1 MTSIKQIHSEC
12 LDILTLIQNNSNTTD
27 QLHGFGGNVHQSTS
41 PLEIKMTKVIN
52 DIYSLMTNSAD
63 QDGIRVSSLLF
74 DSGSKSRSTSRG
86 SPVTLSRPVATSSFG
101 RTRVESVALLA
112 STVAKILSEDDGS
125 IKADS
130 PQMSGLPKRNSQ
142 SQPSQPSNKT
152 VISVTARRSS
162 LRRRSIGAHARR
174 SSLLMKQND
183 SKHKRVSTGVVD
195 RHINLALRSSGGM
208 DGREITT
215 GNLEK
220 VCLNASRKKGAHQ
233 LVLYAN
239 EHYRTNKP
247 LRKLMVRRDEKRPYI
262 RKALHE
268 SLAHEPRAITLYRD
282 VTSFVGLRKSV
293 KSTGE
298 IVLHMLESIHFNV
311 RKDDPIRD
319 EVFCQIVKQICG
331 NNDAESVLKGW
342 ELLLIVASFAP
353 CSVELGAPLL
363 AWIYDSEER
372 TVERERRLSVT
383 LPAMKSEHQLI
394 VCAMME
400 RNECKVD
407 TQMKSR
413 TRLALE
419 HSIDRGTRIH
429 APCIQEVRAS
439 LRSVKPQLRL
449 LLPNGEPLLV
459 DIQSPH
465 QSCLSFIHDIC
476 EHLGLDKHCAS
487 TFGVV
492 EAECSAPALLM
503 SLNKS
508 KAELNARKS
517 GNVAVESGRGSAL
530 GNSNSDYRPTTLE
543 LPTWVDEDD
552 SVDSLM
558 VGSDRS
564 LENGTSL
571 SAELDATRVSSV
583 DYYSEGE
590 DTFQSFSDLGKKDG
604 K

>member
-590 DTFQSFSDLGKKDG
+590 DTFQSFSDLEKKDG

>member
-1 MTSIKQIHSEC
+1 
-12 LDILTLIQNNSNTTD
+12 
-27 QLHGFGGNVHQSTS
+27 
-41 PLEIKMTKVIN
+41 
-52 DIYSLMTNSAD
+52 
-63 QDGIRVSSLLF
+63 
-74 DSGSKSRSTSRG
+74 
-86 SPVTLSRPVATSSFG
+86 
-101 RTRVESVALLA
+101 
-112 STVAKILSEDDGS
+112 
-125 IKADS
+125 
-130 PQMSGLPKRNSQ
+130 
-142 SQPSQPSNKT
+142 
-152 VISVTARRSS
+152 
-162 LRRRSIGAHARR
+162 
-174 SSLLMKQND
+174 
-183 SKHKRVSTGVVD
+183 
-195 RHINLALRSSGGM
+195 
-208 DGREITT
+208 
-215 GNLEK
+215 
-220 VCLNASRKKGAHQ
+220 
-233 LVLYAN
+233 
-239 EHYRTNKP
+239 
-247 LRKLMVRRDEKRPYI
+247 
-262 RKALHE
+262 
-268 SLAHEPRAITLYRD
+268 
-282 VTSFVGLRKSV
+282 
-293 KSTGE
+293 
-298 IVLHMLESIHFNV
+298 
-311 RKDDPIRD
+311 
-319 EVFCQIVKQICG
+319 
-331 NNDAESVLKGW
+331 
-342 ELLLIVASFAP
+342 
-353 CSVELGAPLL
+353 
-363 AWIYDSEER
+363 
-372 TVERERRLSVT
+372 
-383 LPAMKSEHQLI
+383 MKSEHQLI

-571 SAELDATRVSSV
+571 SSELDATRVSSV

-590 DTFQSFSDLGKKDG
+590 DTFQSFSDLEKKDG

>member
-12 LDILTLIQNNSNTTD
+12 LDILTLIQNNSNTAD

-74 DSGSKSRSTSRG
+74 NSGSKSRSTSRG

-152 VISVTARRSS
+152 VISVMARRSS

-590 DTFQSFSDLGKKDG
+590 DTFQSFSDLEKKDG